1 MAMNPPRFLVPGD
14 VARVEIEHIGH
25 IENRVVVE
33 PEE

>member
-1 MAMNPPRFLVPGD
+1 MNPPRFLVPGD
-14 VARVEIEHIGH
+14 VVRVEIEHIAH